1 MKIAYTIV
9 LSAFPQKIRMIKSA
23 ATIPYDIYYVII
35 RLYRFAMG
43 VCKIYPKVERP
54 ETILTTYMS
63 AGKYLIKNTKMK

>member
-9 LSAFPQKIRMIKSA
+9 FSALPQKIKIINST
-23 ATIPYDIYYVII
+23 ATIPYDIYCVII